1 MTTWF
6 TSDLHF
12 GHANI
17 IEYSGRPFTGAEEMN
32 EALIERW
39 NAVVDHGDTV
49 WVLGDV
55 AMGRIA
61 DTLPLV
67 GRLHGR
73 KLLIAGNHDRCW
85 EGNGER
91 SHEWVDRYLDAGFAE
106 VMQGVVPLNVGRHEV
121 IASHFPYR
129 GDSQDFDRYPEYR
142 PIDDGG
148 WLLHGH
154 VHEQWRQ
161 RDRMINVGC
170 DAWDCRPVA
179 EATLVALIEA
189 GPDDL
194 APLPGGVPVID
205 IDGDTIYDR
214 DDFYEQISDRLVPGV
229 SWGYNLD
236 AFNDILRGGMGTP
249 EGPYVIR
256 WHQAATTR
264 ARLGDDF
271 DVLIDIIREHAAAG
285 AEPGG
290 VHLDLR

>member
-17 IEYSGRPFTGAEEMN
+17 IEYSGRPFTDAEQMN
-32 EALIERW
+32 QALIERW
-39 NAVVDHGDTV
+39 NAAVQPSDTV

-67 GRLHGR
+67 GRLDGH
-73 KLLIAGNHDRCW
+73 KLLVTGNHDRCW
-85 EGNGER
+85 HGLG
-91 SHEWVDRYLDAGFAE
+91 SKADEWVEKYLAAGFE
-106 VMQGVVPLNVGRHEV
+106 EIHQGTITLTVGDHDV
-121 IASHFPYR
+121 LAGHFPYR
-129 GDSQDFDRYPEYR
+129 GDSQDFDRHPEAR
-142 PIDDGG
+142 PVDDGG

-161 RDRMINVGC
+161 RERMINVGC
-170 DAWDCRPVA
+170 DAWDCRPVD

-194 APLPGGVPVID
+194 SPLPGGVPVID
-205 IDGDTIYDR
+205 IDGDVIYDR
-214 DDFYEQISDRLVPGV
+214 DDFYEQVSERLIPGTE
-229 SWGYNLD
+229 WGTNLD
-236 AFNDILRGGMGTP
+236 AFNDLLSGGMGTP
-249 EGPYVIR
+249 DGDYVIR
-256 WHQAATTR
+256 WHHSAATR
-264 ARLGDDF
+264 ARLGGDF
-271 DVLIDIIREHAAAG
+271 DVLIDIIREHAVD
-285 AEPGG
+285 G